1 MITDTRT
8 LGTVLTAGAIA
19 TLAFDIFGQGLSPL
33 FGHARLAPTGL
44 AGATIKSVFG
54 ATPKGAAHL
63 LHFATGIIFYA
74 IGYFAVA
81 RPLQRK
87 ILPGLHWSLTAAVYG
102 VFLWAFALYGMA
114 HLVAGMKPFLGWTG
128 ITWVA
133 LWGHVVYA
141 LVAAWVMETKGAVL
155 SLPAKTPLPAE

>member
-1 MITDTRT
+1 MSNTRT
-8 LGTVLTAGAIA
+8 LATVLTAGAFA

-63 LHFATGIIFYA
+63 LHFATGMIFYA
-74 IGYFAVA
+74 IGYFAIA
-81 RPLQRK
+81 RPLQQA
-87 ILPGLHWSLTAAVYG
+87 ILPHLHWIVTAIAYG
-102 VFLWAFALYGMA
+102 VGLWVFALYGMA

-133 LWGHVVYA
+133 LWGHIVYA
-141 LVAAWVMETKGAVL
+141 LVAAAIMERRGAVL
-155 SLPAKTPLPAE
+155 DIRRAQLVPAE

>member
-1 MITDTRT
+1 MITTRT
-8 LGTVLTAGAIA
+8 LGTVLTAGVFA
-19 TLAFDIFGQGLSPL
+19 TVAFDIFGQGLAPL
-33 FGHARLAPTGL
+33 FGQARLAPTGL
-44 AGATIKSVFG
+44 AGATIKSIFG

-63 LHFATGIIFYA
+63 LHYATGIIFYA

-81 RPLQRK
+81 RPLQK
-87 ILPGLHWSLTAAVYG
+87 MVLPGLPWVVTAALYG

-141 LVAAWVMETKGAVL
+141 LVAAWMMEAKGAEL
-155 SLPAKTPLPAE
+155 SFGPRNLVPAE